1 MNRKNI
7 FWGLLLIIVGVLFLG
22 RNMEWWDFSLF
33 FRGWWTL
40 FLIIPSLIGLIKRE
54 SIGCSFLVL
63 ILGILMLLASQ
74 DIIEWSIIWKIFV
87 PLIIIVV
94 GLSIIFGNKRVRS
107 VRANAKEYVAVCV
120 RGVELDLRDVDLKND
135 LVIDCFCLFG
145 GIDIRLPKDVKLEI
159 SGFPVFGGV
168 ENKYHSNKD
177 SKVTVYVNQMTI
189 FGGIDLL

>member
-1 MNRKNI
+1 M
-7 FWGLLLIIVGVLFLG
+7 
-22 RNMEWWDFSLF
+22 
-33 FRGWWTL
+33 
-40 FLIIPSLIGLIKRE
+40 
-54 SIGCSFLVL
+54 VL

-107 VRANAKEYVAVCV
+107 VRANAKEYVAVFSGIDEIIKEIKSDFKV
-120 RGVELDLRDVDLKND
+120 TSVFGGVELDLRDVDLKND